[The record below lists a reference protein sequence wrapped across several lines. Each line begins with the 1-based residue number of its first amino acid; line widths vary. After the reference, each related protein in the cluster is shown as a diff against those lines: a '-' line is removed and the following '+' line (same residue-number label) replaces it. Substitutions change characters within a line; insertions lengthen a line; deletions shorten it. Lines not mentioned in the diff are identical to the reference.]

1 MATPWCLL
9 AFFSY
14 RKGVDAVVSFWW
26 TSTKISLSLCDC
38 SAS

>member
-1 MATPWCLL
+1 MAKLWCLL

-26 TSTKISLSLCDC
+26 TSKISLSLWDC